1 MAQSMAYIVEAARPA
16 TKRLS
21 PGLGRFLLS
30 GQPMREPRLKPAC
43 IALFVATILLMLA
56 RVVPLPGWMPM
67 VGPEVLGL
75 PVRVLARIILYTAA
89 LLLLFASYV
98 YALHCVRHNDHAR
111 LSRIVLLFTALLTVP
126 AILNPDLYS
135 NDVYGYIF
143 YGRMVEVHG
152 LNPYVTLPSKS
163 PSDPFLGRVDWR
175 NLLSPY
181 GPLWTTWSALINKLV
196 PGGVYAHVI
205 AFKVAAALTH
215 LLNAVLIGAIVHKA
229 SPQHSALAMAVYG
242 WNPLPLTEFAG
253 NAHND
258 SLMLLGVLGA
268 LYAYFH
274 RRAVVGALLLG
285 LAISI
290 KFTAA
295 LFVPLYVFALV
306 QGTGTVRE
314 KARRLVVLG
323 VAILSVWFVSWIPYM
338 TDGGWRRM
346 YTLPPQSAWYLNSL
360 PAVAYNGLR
369 DLMVWVAN
377 AGQWN
382 LAPIRAGDLAD
393 ALIRV
398 LSVLLI
404 LAVGLRLA
412 RRIKERSDLV
422 EVWFWFLFAYI
433 FFIGP
438 YFWPW
443 YATTLV
449 SLAAISRRRYVWLV
463 TTVLSLTA
471 MAVYSCSNC
480 RSYFRFADSAM
491 TGLFIFLLPLLALA
505 VLILIDTM
513 EAAPPAEG
521 IERLVEVG

>member
-1 MAQSMAYIVEAARPA
+1 MAQPMAYIVEVARPA
-16 TKRLS
+16 AKRIA
-21 PGLGRFLLS
+21 PGFGRGLPY
-30 GQPMREPRLKPAC
+30 GQPTREPNLKRAC
-43 IALFVATILLMLA
+43 IALFIATVLLMLA
-56 RVVPLPGWMPM
+56 RVVPLPGWMPV

-75 PVRVLARIILYTAA
+75 PVRVLARIVLYTVA
-89 LLLLFASYV
+89 LVLLFASYV
-98 YALHCVRHNDHAR
+98 YALYCVRHSEHPR
-111 LSRIVLLFTALLTVP
+111 LSRFVLLFTGLLTVP

-152 LNPYVTLPSKS
+152 LNPYVTLPSDA

-196 PGGVYAHVI
+196 PGGVYAHVL

-215 LLNAVLIGAIVHKA
+215 LLNAVLVGAIVRKV
-229 SPQHSALAMAVYG
+229 SPQHSALSMAVYG

-268 LYAYFH
+268 LFAYFH
-274 RRAVVGALLLG
+274 RRAVIGAVLLG
-285 LAISI
+285 IAIAI

-306 QGTGTVRE
+306 RGTGTVRE
-314 KARRLVVLG
+314 KVYRLFILG
-323 VAILSVWFVSWIPYM
+323 IAILSVWFVSWIPYM
-338 TDGGWRRM
+338 SQGGWRRM

-377 AGQWN
+377 VGQWN

-393 ALIRV
+393 TLVRV
-398 LSVLLI
+398 LSAVLI
-404 LAVGLRLA
+404 LTVGLRLA

-422 EVWFWFLFAYI
+422 EVWFWFLFAYL

-505 VLILIDTM
+505 LLILIDTVDPD
-513 EAAPPAEG
+513 PPAE
-521 IERLVEVG
+521 RLVKVG